1 MRCSSWSSSHCRS
14 WWSRSAASFGGG
26 GDEAA
31 RPAPRPRGARAPLP
45 RRDGGERRYAG
56 AAPARAVRGQG
67 RAQAPAGRGHAG
79 GVEPRHAARYP
90 APRGRDGVGDAGR
103 RQHRHRRAPGQQ
115 GRPDHAQ
122 FRACPRDRGG
132 GAGGDRRGADRP
144 RPAATLREALRRG
157 RRAGSGRPLRRVQP
171 RGVPPVH
178 AHRRRPTAL
187 PHVPLRRRRMER
199 GHDRSG
205 RAMTPPASLRRA
217 ARWAA
222 LALLLLGAAQG
233 HIAGSMGYATVSLYG
248 GTVRYSLT
256 LGPDALAA
264 AGGQAAPGARP
275 PPRGGYATLADLVA
289 RKVAISADG
298 VRCEPVPG
306 TVTPPTPDR
315 ANAVVT
321 VDYACP
327 GTLRELVLRDDLS
340 DALGSDYHTL
350 VRVETLGSVQQYTL
364 ESDRREARVAVATP
378 TGGGAPEVTAGSGV
392 FAFFRLGI
400 QHILTGVDHLLFV
413 LALALGGGGI
423 GSLFA
428 VVTAFTVAHS
438 ITLAL
443 AVLDAVSP
451 PAWIVEPV

>member
-1 MRCSSWSSSHCRS
+1 
-14 WWSRSAASFGGG
+14 
-26 GDEAA
+26 
-31 RPAPRPRGARAPLP
+31 
-45 RRDGGERRYAG
+45 
-56 AAPARAVRGQG
+56 
-67 RAQAPAGRGHAG
+67 
-79 GVEPRHAARYP
+79 
-90 APRGRDGVGDAGR
+90 
-103 RQHRHRRAPGQQ
+103 
-115 GRPDHAQ
+115 
-122 FRACPRDRGG
+122 
-132 GAGGDRRGADRP
+132 
-144 RPAATLREALRRG
+144 
-157 RRAGSGRPLRRVQP
+157 
-171 RGVPPVH
+171 
-178 AHRRRPTAL
+178 
-187 PHVPLRRRRMER
+187 
-199 GHDRSG
+199 
-205 RAMTPPASLRRA
+205 MTPPASLRRA
-217 ARWAA
+217 APWAA
-222 LALLLLGAAQG
+222 LALLLLLGPAQG

-264 AGGQAAPGARP
+264 AGGEAAPGARP

-327 GTLRELVLRDDLS
+327 GTPRELVLRDDLS

-350 VRVETLGSVQQYTL
+350 VRVEALGSVQQYTL
-364 ESDRREARVAVATP
+364 EPDRREARVAVATP

-400 QHILTGVDHLLFV
+400 EHILTGVDHLLFV
-413 LALALGGGGI
+413 LALVLGGGGI

-438 ITLAL
+438 ITLAV
-443 AVLDAVSP
+443 AVLGAASP
-451 PAWIVEPV
+451 PAWIVEPVIALSIVYVAAENVFLKRTASWRWAVGFAFGLVHGFGFAGALLELDLPPAALAGALLSFNLGVEAGQAAVIAAFLPALLWFRRVAWERRAVTALSAVVLVAGLAFLVDRVLAAASW